1 MMINDENIK
10 VIKQSGFR
18 ITPQR
23 QIILDVLHEAGGHC
37 TPEEVYQRVQSKSS
51 AINRTTIYRTLEFL
65 VRLGLVTTAHVQG
78 NQVIYELA
86 SEHPH
91 HHLVCQQCDRVEMI
105 DHQLIESMFTN
116 LETQSGY
123 KINSDHLV
131 LFGICPHCQT
141 FEQP

>member
-1 MMINDENIK
+1 MMNDENIK

-37 TPEEVYQRVQSKSS
+37 TPEEVYQRVQTKSS

-91 HHLVCQQCDRVEMI
+91 HHLVCQQCDKVDMI
-105 DHQLIESMFTN
+105 DHTMVESMFTS
-116 LETQSGY
+116 LENQSGY

-141 FEQP
+141 SEQP